1 MQHKKLMTN
10 SFPIALN
17 KQIADDMKIFGSLSD
32 DTKRA
37 IDCVNA
43 DTFCKPVNLTDIKSQ
58 VAAITQTLIPS
69 ITYDR
74 ATAIAFTTGTIIT
87 RVFSAAWTIA
97 VWAAKSLHLLAL
109 VAIGL
114 VLMAVELWQDRQRV
128 KAAIGDQYLMLCLM
142 GSMFIRL
149 NVIMPAKEFK
159 ARSRVAFKTMTVGLD
174 Y

>member
-1 MQHKKLMTN
+1 MN
-10 SFPIALN
+10 YA
-17 KQIADDMKIFGSLSD
+17 
-32 DTKRA
+32 
-37 IDCVNA
+37 
-43 DTFCKPVNLTDIKSQ
+43 DIKAL
-58 VAAITQTLIPS
+58 VPS
-69 ITYDR
+69 IKSDR

-87 RVFSAAWTIA
+87 RIFSAAWAIA
-97 VWAAKSLHLLAL
+97 VWTAKSLHLLAL

-128 KAAIGDQYLMLCLM
+128 KSAIGDQYLMLCLM

-159 ARSRVAFKTMTVGLD
+159 VRSRIAFKTMTVGLD

>member
-1 MQHKKLMTN
+1 MNL
-10 SFPIALN
+10 
-17 KQIADDMKIFGSLSD
+17 ADIK
-32 DTKRA
+32 TQ
-37 IDCVNA
+37 VNA
-43 DTFCKPVNLTDIKSQ
+43 SIKALS
-58 VAAITQTLIPS
+58 PS
-69 ITYDR
+69 VSYDR
-74 ATAIAFTTGTIIT
+74 ATAIAFTTGATIT
-87 RVFSAAWTIA
+87 RILSASWAIA
-97 VWAAKSLHLLAL
+97 VWTARSLHLIAL

-159 ARSRVAFKTMTVGLD
+159 VRSRVAFKTMTVGLD

>member
-1 MQHKKLMTN
+1 MN
-10 SFPIALN
+10 YA
-17 KQIADDMKIFGSLSD
+17 
-32 DTKRA
+32 
-37 IDCVNA
+37 
-43 DTFCKPVNLTDIKSQ
+43 DIKSQ
-58 VAAITQTLIPS
+58 LTVSLKSLAPS
-69 ITYDR
+69 ISYDL
-74 ATAIAFTTGTIIT
+74 ATTIAFTAGTIIT
-87 RVFSAAWTIA
+87 RVFSAAWAIA
-97 VWAAKSLHLLAL
+97 VWTAKSLHLLAL

>member
-1 MQHKKLMTN
+1 MNYVNIKAQLTA
-10 SFPIALN
+10 SIEAL
-17 KQIADDMKIFGSLSD
+17 A
-32 DTKRA
+32 
-37 IDCVNA
+37 
-43 DTFCKPVNLTDIKSQ
+43 
-58 VAAITQTLIPS
+58 PS
-69 ITYDR
+69 VSYDR

-87 RVFSAAWTIA
+87 RILSAAWTIA
-97 VWAAKSLHLLAL
+97 VWTAKSLHLLAL

-128 KAAIGDQYLMLCLM
+128 KAAVSDQYLMLCLM

>member
-1 MQHKKLMTN
+1 MNLANIKAQ
-10 SFPIALN
+10 
-17 KQIADDMKIFGSLSD
+17 
-32 DTKRA
+32 
-37 IDCVNA
+37 VNA
-43 DTFCKPVNLTDIKSQ
+43 SIKALS
-58 VAAITQTLIPS
+58 PS
-69 ITYDR
+69 VSYDR